1 MTEENVPTFSNRTLV
16 KATEV
21 TRALFSLRLVIPMSE
36 MWHLESNPQREDFAK
51 GSLLP
56 LALDDYIRQLILPA
70 V

>member
-1 MTEENVPTFSNRTLV
+1 
-16 KATEV
+16 
-21 TRALFSLRLVIPMSE
+21 MSE